1 MYIIEHINKQYSRH
15 CMMRTA
21 MNGRLHHGRHPVLI
35 RSSSLTFLPPQ
46 RGESERGVVRDEGFV
61 YLGVKDQHNP
71 LI

>member
-1 MYIIEHINKQYSRH
+1 
-15 CMMRTA
+15 
-21 MNGRLHHGRHPVLI
+21 MNGRLHHGRHPVSI

-46 RGESERGVVRDEGFV
+46 RGESERGVGRDEGFV